1 MDKQEKKNKI
11 FYGMGTIGRDM
22 YYSFESNALLYFL
35 SNILT
40 LPKAVFAAIGGVLTV
55 LRIFDAINDPI
66 TGLIIDNT
74 KSKYGKYKPPMLIG
88 AVLSVLFYLVLFSD
102 LGLNNT
108 VYVWV
113 FGIAYILWDISYGIN
128 DIAYWSMMTSLS
140 VEQKKREEYGA
151 FARICANIGM
161 FTLMVAWQPV
171 TSALG
176 NTKKAWFLV
185 AVAVSILMLAFQ
197 MLTIFGVKENK
208 EQFKQEDNTTLK
220 DVFKVLFANDQLMW
234 TSISMALFMVG
245 YCTTTGFAT
254 YYMQYVYGDINM
266 YPILAGVCGVAQLGA
281 LSIFPLFSKKFNRKQ
296 LYTIST
302 ILVLIGY
309 FLFFF
314 ADHSII
320 LISVAAVIVFVGQAF
335 IQLLMLMFLADT
347 IEYGQWKLGKRNDSI
362 TFSMQPLINKIG
374 GALSTG
380 IISICLLLSGIKQ
393 EEAAAVS
400 IDAAGINTVK
410 IFMFLLPL
418 VFIVGGYFIYLKKFK
433 LDEKRYSEIVEELKQ
448 RGDIR

>member
-1 MDKQEKKNKI
+1 
-11 FYGMGTIGRDM
+11 
-22 YYSFESNALLYFL
+22 
-35 SNILT
+35 
-40 LPKAVFAAIGGVLTV
+40 
-55 LRIFDAINDPI
+55 
-66 TGLIIDNT
+66 
-74 KSKYGKYKPPMLIG
+74 
-88 AVLSVLFYLVLFSD
+88 
-102 LGLNNT
+102 
-108 VYVWV
+108 
-113 FGIAYILWDISYGIN
+113 
-128 DIAYWSMMTSLS
+128 
-140 VEQKKREEYGA
+140 
-151 FARICANIGM
+151 
-161 FTLMVAWQPV
+161 
-171 TSALG
+171 
-176 NTKKAWFLV
+176 
-185 AVAVSILMLAFQ
+185 MLAFQ

-393 EEAAAVS
+393 EETAAVS